1 MKVKVLKTFV
11 SGRYSAAAG
20 EVLDLP
26 DAKAEY
32 LIRKTIVEKQT
43 PKKTAAKKA
52 AN

>member
-11 SGRYSAAAG
+11 YGRYSAATG

-32 LIRKTIVEKQT
+32 LIRKMIVEKE
-43 PKKTAAKKA
+43 KKTAAKKA